1 MNTRAAPALTT
12 GTTTTTT
19 TTIRTPWTESSVT
32 LPPG

>member
-19 TTIRTPWTESSVT
+19 TTIRTPWTESRVT
-32 LPPG
+32 LPPR